1 MNLLILWFIMGII
14 GFFLYCSNKKI
25 RPKKIS
31 LLVASFLTHLI
42 FGLIS
47 LFYGFVCFSGR
58 NN

>member
-1 MNLLILWFIMGII
+1 MILLILWFILGIV

-31 LLVASFLTHLI
+31 LLFAAFCTHFI
-42 FGLIS
+42 FGLLG

-58 NN
+58 KK